1 MSAPRPTL
9 RAMSEAYEFTA
20 TVFRWEGNAAWF
32 FVALPEEV
40 TDEIDERHGHAAAGF
55 GSLPVEVTVGTTT
68 WRTSVF
74 PDSRRKTFVLPV
86 KKAVR
91 AREGLDDGVAA
102 EFHLVVRV

>member
-1 MSAPRPTL
+1 MA
-9 RAMSEAYEFTA
+9 EVYEFRA
-20 TVFRWEGNAAWF
+20 TVFRWEGNAAWH

-40 TDEIDERHGHAAAGF
+40 TDEIDERHGHSAAGF
-55 GSLPVEVTVGTTT
+55 GSLPVEVTVGATT

-91 AREGLDDGVAA
+91 VKEGLEDGVAA
-102 EFHLVVRV
+102 GFSLTMRV

>member
-1 MSAPRPTL
+1 MT
-9 RAMSEAYEFTA
+9 EVYEFTA
-20 TVFRWEGNAAWF
+20 TLFRWEGDAAWH
-32 FVALPEEV
+32 FVALPEDV

-74 PDSRRKTFVLPV
+74 PDTKRKTFVLPV

-91 AREGLDDGVAA
+91 AKEGLEDGVAA
-102 EFHLVVRV
+102 GFRLSVRV